1 MEPVDGKVEFVSGAA
16 RGQGGSHAPRPAEEG
31 AHIDVF
37 DPAVYADGDPDTFGL
52 PLDTYDYLRDEKPCF
67 LHEFN
72 DPMLI
77 DRAWVVSRNQDIW
90 NIDRQS
96 ELYAADRGYVNAW
109 RVTPIDP
116 TMGGMPALLTM
127 DGVKHKEQRGV
138 LAKGF
143 TPAFVRK
150 LEEKFREYA
159 VDIVDR
165 ALEKGTFNFV
175 HEIGHAMPMEALG
188 DVLGVPQKDRADF
201 FGWVDTF
208 AAPFDT
214 RITPSFDAVMEAIG
228 NLMVYAGDLA
238 ELKRQHPDDDVMS
251 RLVAS
256 PDVVGEEEVL
266 GNVAL
271 LASGAAESTRT
282 ALSHGMNALLRNPD
296 QMAWLRERQR
306 DLPNSAI
313 QEIVR
318 IASPFTHLVRTAT
331 ATHELHGQ
339 TIEEGDIVLML
350 FTAGNFD
357 PRAFDNPRKFD
368 LARENNPHVSFGRGP
383 HQCLGKHVA
392 TLEMKILLE
401 ELLQRTRSI
410 ELAGNVSYVRDNY
423 SRGVFELPV
432 TITPA

>member
-1 MEPVDGKVEFVSGAA
+1 MTAA
-16 RGQGGSHAPRPAEEG
+16 SVN
-31 AHIDVF
+31 VF
-37 DPAVYADGDPDTFGL
+37 DPAVYGEGDPETFGL
-52 PLDTYDYLRDEKPCF
+52 PLDAYEFLRDEKPCF

-77 DRAWVVSRNQDIW
+77 DRAWVVSRNEDIW
-90 NIDRQS
+90 HVDRS
-96 ELYAADRGYVNAW
+96 TDLYAADRGYVNAW
-109 RVTPIDP
+109 KVTPIDP
-116 TMGGMPALLTM
+116 TMGGMPAMLTM
-127 DGVKHKEQRGV
+127 DGAKHKEQRGV
-138 LAKGF
+138 MSKGF

-159 VDIVDR
+159 RTIVDR

-175 HEIGHAMPMEALG
+175 NDVGHAMPMEALG
-188 DVLGVPQKDRADF
+188 DVLGVPHSDRPQF

-214 RITPSFDAVMEAIG
+214 RITPSFDHVMEAIG
-228 NLMVYAGDLA
+228 HLMDYAGNLA
-238 ELKRQHPDDDVMS
+238 ELKREDPGDDVMS
-251 RLVAS
+251 KIVSAR
-256 PDVVGEEEVL
+256 DVISEDEVL

-282 ALSHGMNALLRNPD
+282 ALSHGMHSLLRNPD
-296 QMAWLRERQR
+296 QMTWLRERAS
-306 DLPNSAI
+306 DIPNTAI

-331 ATHELHGQ
+331 ETHEFHGQ
-339 TIEEGDIVLML
+339 TIEEGDVVLML

-357 PRAFDNPRKFD
+357 PRVFDEPRKFD

-401 ELLQRTRSI
+401 ELLQRTRDI
-410 ELAGNVSYVRDNY
+410 EQTGEIAYVRDNY
-423 SRGVFELPV
+423 SRGVFELPI